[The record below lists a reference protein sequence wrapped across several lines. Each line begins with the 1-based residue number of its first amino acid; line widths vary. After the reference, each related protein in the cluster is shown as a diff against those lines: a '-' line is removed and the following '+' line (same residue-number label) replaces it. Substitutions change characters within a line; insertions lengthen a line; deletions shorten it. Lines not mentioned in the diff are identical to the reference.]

1 MADIAYANVVFKDA
15 AGNTGHI
22 KTLTAADITRIQ
34 NTIQGLK
41 DLKDRV
47 DVIIDNDGAFLAAT
61 EATDTVLGTVKKA
74 SAADVTAG
82 TVGKV
87 VDAAQ
92 LKAVADKLTNG
103 VHYKGTVATFDA
115 LPTTDVEAGDM
126 YNVTAAFTK
135 DGINYPA
142 GTNVIADTSGASV
155 EWDVLDGDPS
165 GFAKQAVANTFTAA
179 NTFNNNVTVAAAS
192 GGATPAVD
200 LTGADVTVATQSAGD
215 NSTKAASTAYV
226 DAAVA
231 NVVQYSASAPVLA
244 DLDNNTATFYQAT
257 DLLSDPT

>member
-15 AGNTGHI
+15 NGNTGHI
-22 KTLTAADITRIQ
+22 KTLTAADITRVQ

-47 DVIIDNDGAFLAAT
+47 DVVLDSAGAFLSTT
-61 EATDTVLGTVKKA
+61 EATDAVLGTVKKA
-74 SAADVTAG
+74 SASDVAAG
-82 TVGKV
+82 TAGKV

-103 VHYKGTVATFDA
+103 VHYKGTVATFDD

-142 GTNVIADTSGASV
+142 GTNVIADTSGAKV
-155 EWDVLDGDPS
+155 DWDVLDGDPS
-165 GFAKQAVANTFTAA
+165 GYAKQAVANTFTAA
-179 NTFNNNVTVAAAS
+179 NNFEKGSITVPTKAK
-192 GGATPAVD
+192 
-200 LTGADVTVATQSAGD
+200 GD
-215 NSTKAASTAYV
+215 NSTNAASTAYV

-231 NVVQYSASAPVLA
+231 GVVNYSASAPA
-244 DLDNNTATFYQAT
+244 DVSALGKSTVTFYPAA
-257 DLLSDPT
+257 DLLSDAS

>member
-15 AGNTGHI
+15 NGNTGHI
-22 KTLTAADITRIQ
+22 KTLTAADITRVQ

-47 DVIIDNDGAFLAAT
+47 DVVLDSAGAFLSTT

-82 TVGKV
+82 TAGKV

-115 LPTTDVEAGDM
+115 LPSSDVEAGDM

-155 EWDVLDGDPS
+155 DWGVLDGDPS

-179 NTFNNNVTVAAAS
+179 NNFENGSITVPTKAK
-192 GGATPAVD
+192 
-200 LTGADVTVATQSAGD
+200 GD
-215 NSTKAASTAYV
+215 NSTNAASTAYV

-231 NVVQYSASAPVLA
+231 GVVNYSASAPA
-244 DLDNNTATFYQAT
+244 DVSALDNNTVTFYPAA
-257 DLLSDPT
+257 DLLSDAS

>member
-15 AGNTGHI
+15 NGNTGHI
-22 KTLTAADITRIQ
+22 KTLTAADIARVQ

-47 DVIIDNDGAFLAAT
+47 DVVLDDSGAFLSTT
-61 EATDTVLGTVKKA
+61 EATDAVLGTVKKA
-74 SAADVTAG
+74 SSSDVAAG
-82 TVGKV
+82 TAGKV

-115 LPTTDVEAGDM
+115 LPSLDVEAGDM

-135 DGINYPA
+135 DHIDYPA

-155 EWDVLDGDPS
+155 NWDVLDGDPS

-179 NTFNNNVTVAAAS
+179 NNFENGSITVPTKAK
-192 GGATPAVD
+192 
-200 LTGADVTVATQSAGD
+200 GD
-215 NSTKAASTAYV
+215 NSTNAASTAYV

-231 NVVQYSASAPVLA
+231 GVVNYSASAPGDVA
-244 DLDNNTATFYQAT
+244 ALDKNTVTFYPAA
-257 DLLSDPT
+257 DLLSDAS

>member
-15 AGNTGHI
+15 NGNTGHI
-22 KTLTAADITRIQ
+22 KTLTAADITRVQ

-47 DVIIDNDGAFLAAT
+47 DVVLDADGAFLSTT
-61 EATDTVLGTVKKA
+61 EATDAVLGTVKKA
-74 SAADVTAG
+74 SASDVAAG
-82 TVGKV
+82 TAGKV

-115 LPTTDVEAGDM
+115 LPSSDVEAGDM

-142 GTNVIADTSGASV
+142 GTNVIADTSGAKV
-155 EWDVLDGDPS
+155 DWDVLDGDPS
-165 GFAKQAVANTFTAA
+165 GYAKQAVANTFTAA
-179 NTFNNNVTVAAAS
+179 NNFEKGSITVPTKAK
-192 GGATPAVD
+192 
-200 LTGADVTVATQSAGD
+200 GD
-215 NSTKAASTAYV
+215 NSTNAASTAYV

-231 NVVQYSASAPVLA
+231 GVVNYSASAPA
-244 DLDNNTATFYQAT
+244 DVSALGKSTVTFYPAA
-257 DLLSDPT
+257 DLLSDAS

>member
-15 AGNTGHI
+15 NGNTGHI
-22 KTLTAADITRIQ
+22 KTLTAADIARVQ

-47 DVIIDNDGAFLAAT
+47 DVVLDSSGAFLSTT
-61 EATDTVLGTVKKA
+61 EATDAVLGTVKKA
-74 SAADVTAG
+74 SASDVTAG
-82 TVGKV
+82 TAGKV

-115 LPTTDVEAGDM
+115 LPSSDVEAGDM

-155 EWDVLDGDPS
+155 DWDVLDGDPS

-179 NTFNNNVTVAAAS
+179 NNFENGSITVPTKAK
-192 GGATPAVD
+192 
-200 LTGADVTVATQSAGD
+200 GD
-215 NSTKAASTAYV
+215 NSTNAASTAYV

-231 NVVQYSASAPVLA
+231 GVVNYSASAPDDVSA
-244 DLDNNTATFYQAT
+244 LDKNTVTFYPAA
-257 DLLSDPT
+257 DLLSDAS

>member
-1 MADIAYANVVFKDA
+1 MADIAYANVIFKDA
-15 AGNTGHI
+15 NGNTGHI
-22 KTLTAADITRIQ
+22 KTLTAADVTRVQ
-34 NTIQGLK
+34 KTIQGLK

-47 DVIIDNDGAFLAAT
+47 DVVLDSAGVFLSTT

-74 SAADVTAG
+74 SASDVTAG
-82 TVGKV
+82 TAGKV

-115 LPTTDVEAGDM
+115 LPSSDVEAGDM

-135 DGINYPA
+135 DSINYPA

-155 EWDVLDGDPS
+155 NWDVLDGDPS

-179 NTFNNNVTVAAAS
+179 NNFENGSITVPTKAK
-192 GGATPAVD
+192 
-200 LTGADVTVATQSAGD
+200 GD
-215 NSTKAASTAYV
+215 NSTNAASTAYV

-231 NVVQYSASAPVLA
+231 GVVNYSASAPADVSALGNNTVTFYPAA
-244 DLDNNTATFYQAT
+244 DLLF
-257 DLLSDPT
+257 

>member
-15 AGNTGHI
+15 NGNTGHI
-22 KTLTAADITRIQ
+22 KTLTAADIARVQ

-47 DVIIDNDGAFLAAT
+47 DVVLDDSGAFLSTT
-61 EATDTVLGTVKKA
+61 EATDAVLGTVKKA
-74 SAADVTAG
+74 SASDVAAG
-82 TVGKV
+82 TAGKV

-115 LPTTDVEAGDM
+115 LPSSDVEAGDM

-155 EWDVLDGDPS
+155 NWDVLDGDPS

-179 NTFNNNVTVAAAS
+179 NNFENGSITVPTKAK
-192 GGATPAVD
+192 
-200 LTGADVTVATQSAGD
+200 GD
-215 NSTKAASTAYV
+215 NSTNAASTAYV

-231 NVVQYSASAPVLA
+231 GVVNYSASAPGDVA
-244 DLDNNTATFYQAT
+244 ALDKNTVTFYPAA
-257 DLLSDPT
+257 DLLSDAS

>member
-15 AGNTGHI
+15 NGNTGHI
-22 KTLTAADITRIQ
+22 KTLTAADITRVQ

-47 DVIIDNDGAFLAAT
+47 DVVLDSDGAFLSTT
-61 EATDTVLGTVKKA
+61 EATDTVFGTVKKA
-74 SAADVTAG
+74 SAAVVTAG
-82 TVGKV
+82 TAGKV

-115 LPTTDVEAGDM
+115 LPSSDVEAGDM

-155 EWDVLDGDPS
+155 DWDVLDGDPS
-165 GFAKQAVANTFTAA
+165 GYAKQAVANTFTAA
-179 NTFNNNVTVAAAS
+179 NNFENGSITVPTKAK
-192 GGATPAVD
+192 
-200 LTGADVTVATQSAGD
+200 GD
-215 NSTKAASTAYV
+215 NSTNAASTAYV

-231 NVVQYSASAPVLA
+231 GVVNFSASAPA
-244 DLDNNTATFYQAT
+244 DVSALDNNTVTFYPAA
-257 DLLSDPT
+257 DLLSDAS

>member
-15 AGNTGHI
+15 NGNTGHI
-22 KTLTAADITRIQ
+22 KTLTAADIARVQ

-47 DVIIDNDGAFLAAT
+47 DVVLDSSGAFLSTT
-61 EATDTVLGTVKKA
+61 EATDAVLGTVKKA
-74 SAADVTAG
+74 SASDVAAG
-82 TVGKV
+82 TAGKV

-115 LPTTDVEAGDM
+115 LPSSDVEAGDM

-155 EWDVLDGDPS
+155 NWDVLDGDPS

-179 NTFNNNVTVAAAS
+179 NNFENGSITVPTKAK
-192 GGATPAVD
+192 
-200 LTGADVTVATQSAGD
+200 GD
-215 NSTKAASTAYV
+215 NSTNAASTAYV

-231 NVVQYSASAPVLA
+231 GVVNYSASAPGDVSA
-244 DLDNNTATFYQAT
+244 LDKNTVTFYPAA
-257 DLLSDPT
+257 DLLSDAS

>member
-15 AGNTGHI
+15 NGNTGHI
-22 KTLTAADITRIQ
+22 KTLTAADIARVQ

-47 DVIIDNDGAFLAAT
+47 DVVLDSSGAFLSTT
-61 EATDTVLGTVKKA
+61 EATDAVLGTVKKA
-74 SAADVTAG
+74 SASDIAAG
-82 TVGKV
+82 TAGKV

-115 LPTTDVEAGDM
+115 LPSSDVEAGDM

-135 DGINYPA
+135 DSINYPA
-142 GTNVIADTSGASV
+142 GTNVIADTSGAKV
-155 EWDVLDGDPS
+155 DWDVLDGDPS
-165 GFAKQAVANTFTAA
+165 GYAKQAVANTFTAA
-179 NTFNNNVTVAAAS
+179 NNFENGSITVP
-192 GGATPAVD
+192 TK
-200 LTGADVTVATQSAGD
+200 TKGD
-215 NSTKAASTAYV
+215 NSTNAASTAYV

-231 NVVQYSASAPVLA
+231 GVVNYSASAPDDVSA
-244 DLDNNTATFYQAT
+244 LDKNTVTFYPAA
-257 DLLSDPT
+257 DLLSDAS

>member
-15 AGNTGHI
+15 NGNTGHI
-22 KTLTAADITRIQ
+22 KTLTAADVTRVQ

-47 DVIIDNDGAFLAAT
+47 DVVLDSSGAFLSTT
-61 EATDTVLGTVKKA
+61 EATDAVLGTVKKA
-74 SAADVTAG
+74 SASDIAAG
-82 TVGKV
+82 TAGKV

-115 LPTTDVEAGDM
+115 LPSSDVEAGDM

-135 DGINYPA
+135 DSINYPA
-142 GTNVIADTSGASV
+142 GTNVIADTSGAKV
-155 EWDVLDGDPS
+155 DWDVLDGDPS
-165 GFAKQAVANTFTAA
+165 GYAKQAVANTFTAA
-179 NTFNNNVTVAAAS
+179 NNFENGSITVP
-192 GGATPAVD
+192 TK
-200 LTGADVTVATQSAGD
+200 TKGD
-215 NSTKAASTAYV
+215 NSTNAASTAYV

-231 NVVQYSASAPVLA
+231 GVVNYSASAPDDVSA
-244 DLDNNTATFYQAT
+244 LDKNTVTFYPAA
-257 DLLSDPT
+257 DLLSDAS

>member
-15 AGNTGHI
+15 NGNIGHI
-22 KTLTAADITRIQ
+22 KTLTAADIARVQ

-47 DVIIDNDGAFLAAT
+47 DVVLDSAGAFLSTT
-61 EATDTVLGTVKKA
+61 EATDAVLGTVKKA
-74 SAADVTAG
+74 SASDVAAG
-82 TVGKV
+82 TAGKV

-115 LPTTDVEAGDM
+115 LPSADVEAGDM

-135 DGINYPA
+135 DSINYPA

-155 EWDVLDGDPS
+155 DWDVLDGDPS

-179 NTFNNNVTVAAAS
+179 NNFENGSITVPTKAK
-192 GGATPAVD
+192 
-200 LTGADVTVATQSAGD
+200 GD
-215 NSTKAASTAYV
+215 NSTNAASTAYV

-231 NVVQYSASAPVLA
+231 GVVNYSASAPA
-244 DLDNNTATFYQAT
+244 DVSALDKNTVTFYPSS
-257 DLLSDPT
+257 DLLSDAS

>member
-15 AGNTGHI
+15 NGNTGHI
-22 KTLTAADITRIQ
+22 KTLTAADIARVQ

-47 DVIIDNDGAFLAAT
+47 DVVLDSAGAFLSTT
-61 EATDTVLGTVKKA
+61 EATDAVLGTVKKA
-74 SAADVTAG
+74 SASDVTAG
-82 TVGKV
+82 TAGKV

-115 LPTTDVEAGDM
+115 LPSSDVEAGDM

-155 EWDVLDGDPS
+155 NWDVLDGDPS

-179 NTFNNNVTVAAAS
+179 NNFENGSITVPTKAK
-192 GGATPAVD
+192 
-200 LTGADVTVATQSAGD
+200 GD
-215 NSTKAASTAYV
+215 NSTNAASTAYV

-231 NVVQYSASAPVLA
+231 GVVNYSASAPA
-244 DLDNNTATFYQAT
+244 DVSALDKNTVTFYPAA
-257 DLLSDPT
+257 DLLSDAS

>member
-15 AGNTGHI
+15 NGNTGHI
-22 KTLTAADITRIQ
+22 KTLTAADITRVQ

-41 DLKDRV
+41 DLKARV
-47 DVIIDNDGAFLAAT
+47 DVVLDSAGAFLSTT

-82 TVGKV
+82 TAGKV

-103 VHYKGTVATFDA
+103 VHYKGTVATFDD
-115 LPTTDVEAGDM
+115 LPSSDVEAGDM

-135 DGINYPA
+135 DGIDYPA
-142 GTNVIADTSGASV
+142 GTNVIADTSGAKV
-155 EWDVLDGDPS
+155 DWDVLDGDPS
-165 GFAKQAVANTFTAA
+165 GYAKQAAANTFTAA
-179 NTFNNNVTVAAAS
+179 NNFENGSITVPTKAK
-192 GGATPAVD
+192 
-200 LTGADVTVATQSAGD
+200 GD
-215 NSTKAASTAYV
+215 NSTNAASTAYV

-231 NVVQYSASAPVLA
+231 GVVNYSASAPA
-244 DLDNNTATFYQAT
+244 DVSALDNNTVTFYPAA
-257 DLLSDPT
+257 DLLSDAS

>member
-15 AGNTGHI
+15 NGNTGHI
-22 KTLTAADITRIQ
+22 KTLTAADVTRVQ
-34 NTIQGLK
+34 NTIHGLK

-47 DVIIDNDGAFLAAT
+47 DVVLDSAGAFLSTT

-74 SAADVTAG
+74 SASDINAG
-82 TVGKV
+82 TAGKV

-115 LPTTDVEAGDM
+115 LPSSDVEAGDM

-135 DGINYPA
+135 DSINYPA

-155 EWDVLDGDPS
+155 NWDVLDGDPS

-179 NTFNNNVTVAAAS
+179 NNFENGSITVP
-192 GGATPAVD
+192 TK
-200 LTGADVTVATQSAGD
+200 TKGD
-215 NSTKAASTAYV
+215 NSTNAASTAYV

-231 NVVQYSASAPVLA
+231 GVVNYSASTPA
-244 DLDNNTATFYQAT
+244 DVSALGNNTVTFYPAS
-257 DLLSDPT
+257 DLLSDAS

>member
-15 AGNTGHI
+15 NGNTGHI
-22 KTLTAADITRIQ
+22 KTLTAADITRVQ

-47 DVIIDNDGAFLAAT
+47 DVVLDSSGAFLNTT

-82 TVGKV
+82 TAGKV

-115 LPTTDVEAGDM
+115 LPSSDVEAGDM

-155 EWDVLDGDPS
+155 DWDVLDGDPS
-165 GFAKQAVANTFTAA
+165 GYAKQAVANTFTAA
-179 NTFNNNVTVAAAS
+179 NNFENGSITVPTKAK
-192 GGATPAVD
+192 
-200 LTGADVTVATQSAGD
+200 GD
-215 NSTKAASTAYV
+215 NSTNAASTAYV

-231 NVVQYSASAPVLA
+231 GVVNYSASAPA
-244 DLDNNTATFYQAT
+244 DVSALDKNTVTFYPAA
-257 DLLSDPT
+257 DLLSDAS

>member
-15 AGNTGHI
+15 NGNTGHI
-22 KTLTAADITRIQ
+22 KTLTAADIARVQ

-47 DVIIDNDGAFLAAT
+47 DVVLDSSGAFLSTT
-61 EATDTVLGTVKKA
+61 EATDAVLGTVKKA
-74 SAADVTAG
+74 SASDVTAG
-82 TVGKV
+82 TAGKV

-115 LPTTDVEAGDM
+115 LPSSDVEAGDM

-142 GTNVIADTSGASV
+142 GTNVIADTSGTSV
-155 EWDVLDGDPS
+155 DWDVLDGDPS

-179 NTFNNNVTVAAAS
+179 NNFENGSITVPTKAK
-192 GGATPAVD
+192 
-200 LTGADVTVATQSAGD
+200 GD
-215 NSTKAASTAYV
+215 NSTNAASTAYV

-231 NVVQYSASAPVLA
+231 GVVNYSASAPDDVSA
-244 DLDNNTATFYQAT
+244 LDKNTVTFYPAA
-257 DLLSDPT
+257 DLLSDAS

>member
-15 AGNTGHI
+15 NGNTGHI
-22 KTLTAADITRIQ
+22 KTLTAADITRVQ

-47 DVIIDNDGAFLAAT
+47 DIVLDSAGAFLSAT
-61 EATDTVLGTVKKA
+61 EATDAVLGTVKKA
-74 SAADVTAG
+74 SASDVAAG
-82 TVGKV
+82 TAGKV

-115 LPTTDVEAGDM
+115 LPSSDVEAGDM

-155 EWDVLDGDPS
+155 DWDVLDGDPS
-165 GFAKQAVANTFTAA
+165 GYAKQAVANTFTAA
-179 NTFNNNVTVAAAS
+179 NNFENGSITVPTKAK
-192 GGATPAVD
+192 
-200 LTGADVTVATQSAGD
+200 GD
-215 NSTKAASTAYV
+215 NSTNAASTAYV

-231 NVVQYSASAPVLA
+231 GVVNYSASAPDDVSA
-244 DLDNNTATFYQAT
+244 LDKNTVTFYPAA
-257 DLLSDPT
+257 DLLSDAS

>member
-15 AGNTGHI
+15 NGNTGHI
-22 KTLTAADITRIQ
+22 KTLTAADVTRVQ

-41 DLKDRV
+41 DLKARV
-47 DVIIDNDGAFLAAT
+47 DVIIDNDSAFLAAS
-61 EATDTVLGTVKKA
+61 EATDVFLGTVKKA
-74 SAADVTAG
+74 SSSDVAAG
-82 TVGKV
+82 TPGKV

-115 LPTTDVEAGDM
+115 LPSSDVEAGDM

-142 GTNVIADTSGASV
+142 GTNVIADTSGATV

-165 GFAKQAVANTFTAA
+165 GYAKQAVANTFTAA
-179 NTFNNNVTVAAAS
+179 NNFENGSITVPTKAK
-192 GGATPAVD
+192 
-200 LTGADVTVATQSAGD
+200 GD
-215 NSTKAASTAYV
+215 NSTNAASTAYV

-231 NVVQYSASAPVLA
+231 GVVNYSASAPA
-244 DLDNNTATFYQAT
+244 DVSALGKNTVTFYPAA
-257 DLLSDPT
+257 DLLSDAS

>member
-15 AGNTGHI
+15 NGNTGHI
-22 KTLTAADITRIQ
+22 KTLTAADVTRVQ

-41 DLKDRV
+41 DLKARV
-47 DVIIDNDGAFLAAT
+47 DVVLDSAGAFLSTT

-74 SAADVTAG
+74 SASDVTAG
-82 TVGKV
+82 TAGKV

-115 LPTTDVEAGDM
+115 LPSSDVEAGDM

-135 DGINYPA
+135 DRINYPA

-155 EWDVLDGDPS
+155 DWDVLDGDPS

-179 NTFNNNVTVAAAS
+179 NNFENGSITVPTKAK
-192 GGATPAVD
+192 
-200 LTGADVTVATQSAGD
+200 GD
-215 NSTKAASTAYV
+215 NSTNAASTAYV

-231 NVVQYSASAPVLA
+231 GVVNYSASAPA
-244 DLDNNTATFYQAT
+244 DVSALGKNTVTFYPAA
-257 DLLSDPT
+257 DLLSDAS

>member
-15 AGNTGHI
+15 NGNTGHI
-22 KTLTAADITRIQ
+22 KTLTAADITRVQ

-47 DVIIDNDGAFLAAT
+47 DVVLDSAGAFLSTT

-82 TVGKV
+82 TAGKV

-115 LPTTDVEAGDM
+115 LPSSDVEAGDM

-155 EWDVLDGDPS
+155 DWDVLDGDPS
-165 GFAKQAVANTFTAA
+165 GYAKQAVANTFTAA
-179 NTFNNNVTVAAAS
+179 NNFENGSITVPTKAK
-192 GGATPAVD
+192 
-200 LTGADVTVATQSAGD
+200 GD
-215 NSTKAASTAYV
+215 NSTNAASTAYV

-231 NVVQYSASAPVLA
+231 GVVNYSASAPA
-244 DLDNNTATFYQAT
+244 DVSALDSNTVTFYPAA
-257 DLLSDPT
+257 DLLSDAS

>member
-15 AGNTGHI
+15 NGNTGHI
-22 KTLTAADITRIQ
+22 KTLTAADVIRVQ

-41 DLKDRV
+41 DLKGRV
-47 DVIIDNDGAFLAAT
+47 DVVLDSSGAFLSTT

-74 SAADVTAG
+74 SASDINAG
-82 TVGKV
+82 TAGKV

-115 LPTTDVEAGDM
+115 LPSSDVEAGDM

-135 DGINYPA
+135 GSINYPA

-155 EWDVLDGDPS
+155 DWDVLDGDPS

-179 NTFNNNVTVAAAS
+179 NNFENGSITVPTKAK
-192 GGATPAVD
+192 
-200 LTGADVTVATQSAGD
+200 GD
-215 NSTKAASTAYV
+215 NSTNAASTAYV

-231 NVVQYSASAPVLA
+231 GVVNYSASAPA
-244 DLDNNTATFYQAT
+244 DVSALDKNTVTFYPAA
-257 DLLSDPT
+257 DLLSDAS

>member
-15 AGNTGHI
+15 NGNTGHI
-22 KTLTAADITRIQ
+22 KTLTAADITRVQ

-47 DVIIDNDGAFLAAT
+47 DVVLDSDGAFLSAT

-82 TVGKV
+82 TAGKV

-115 LPTTDVEAGDM
+115 LPSSDVEAGDM

-135 DGINYPA
+135 DGIDYPA
-142 GTNVIADTSGASV
+142 GTNVIADTSGAKV
-155 EWDVLDGDPS
+155 DWDVLDGDPS
-165 GFAKQAVANTFTAA
+165 GYAKQAVANTFTAA
-179 NTFNNNVTVAAAS
+179 NNFENGSITVPTKAK
-192 GGATPAVD
+192 
-200 LTGADVTVATQSAGD
+200 GD
-215 NSTKAASTAYV
+215 NSTSAASTAYV

-231 NVVQYSASAPVLA
+231 GVVNYSASAPA
-244 DLDNNTATFYQAT
+244 DVSALDNNTVTFYPAA
-257 DLLSDPT
+257 DLLSDAS